1 MVVVVGRDF
10 LSRSLRL
17 VLLGEAEA
25 SQKGALCFCLALGKL
40 LLHCFPG
47 HFYLSG
53 VVLGLSHEGGTMFL
67 LLEMRLR
74 SASDS
79 SLG

>member
-1 MVVVVGRDF
+1 MVIGRDF
-10 LSRSLRL
+10 LPRSLRL

-25 SQKGALCFCLALGKL
+25 SQKGSLCFDLALGEL
-40 LLHCFPG
+40 LLHCFSG
-47 HFYLSG
+47 HFYLPG
-53 VVLGLSHEGGTMFL
+53 VVLGLSHEGGTIFL
-67 LLEMRLR
+67 LLEMRLS